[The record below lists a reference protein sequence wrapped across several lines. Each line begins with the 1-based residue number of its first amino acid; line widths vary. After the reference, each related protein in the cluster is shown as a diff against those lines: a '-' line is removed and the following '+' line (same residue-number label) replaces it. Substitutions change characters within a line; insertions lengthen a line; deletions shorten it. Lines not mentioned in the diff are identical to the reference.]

1 LSKNIRDFAAFFVLL
16 RDLFCLVARRIFR
29 ALRKSFRKTS
39 VFYHTDG
46 KQIGW

>member
-1 LSKNIRDFAAFFVLL
+1 LGANIHDFVAFFVLL
-16 RDLFCLVARRIFR
+16 RDLFCLLARRIFR

-39 VFYHTDG
+39 VFYHTDD